1 MSKSGVTVSFSDCLG
16 NPNEQLVVAGA
27 VWRAARR
34 FAARS
39 GLRLEGVL
47 TPRQA
52 ARFAK
57 LLRQHMVAIDQQPG
71 RGSDRRLVAGPPRRA
86 SLEALAAFLE
96 QGRPVRL
103 HG

>member
-1 MSKSGVTVSFSDCLG
+1 MGKSVTVSFSDSD
-16 NPNEQLVVAGA
+16 ERLVVPGA

-34 FAARS
+34 FAIRS
-39 GLRLEGVL
+39 GFRLEGLL
-47 TPRQA
+47 TPHQA

-57 LLRQHMVAIDQQPG
+57 LLRKNLVAIDQQPG
-71 RGSDRRLVAGPPRRA
+71 RGPDRRMVAGPAGRA